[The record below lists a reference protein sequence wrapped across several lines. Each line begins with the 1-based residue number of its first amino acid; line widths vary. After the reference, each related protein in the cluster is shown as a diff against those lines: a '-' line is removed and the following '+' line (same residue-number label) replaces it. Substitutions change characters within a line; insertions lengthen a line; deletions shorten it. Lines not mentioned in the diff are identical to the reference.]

1 LFLLK
6 NVYTLILILV
16 AMGLLRLPFPYL
28 PQQVT
33 LLNVLT
39 IGIPVLILTLNRQP
53 SASASQ
59 AGFLA
64 SVGWFAVS
72 TGVLMGLAGLAIYA
86 YSERVLSDPVT
97 AQRTILLATLVVLG
111 LANLP
116 RVLTEDGEA
125 TSAGDYP
132 LLWWIPIAALL
143 FALAMYWPPAADFF
157 VLEPLNLAR
166 WLMVVATAVACLL
179 LAWIMDRIKEKVWS
193 ART

>member
-53 SASASQ
+53 SSSASH

-72 TGVLMGLAGLAIYA
+72 TGTLMGLAGLAIYV
-86 YSERVLSDPVT
+86 YSAQVMGDPVT

-116 RVLTEDGEA
+116 RVLTEDREA
-125 TSAGDYP
+125 VSAGDYA

-157 VLEPLNLAR
+157 VLEPLDLAR
-166 WLMVVATAVACLL
+166 WLMVLAAAVACLL
-179 LAWIMDRIKEKVWS
+179 LAWTMDRIKEKAWS